1 MDTRRL
7 RYFVKIVDSGT
18 ITRAA
23 ETLHLAQPALS
34 QHLNALEAE
43 FKQRLLVRS
52 RNGVIPTAAGKS
64 LYRYAQGILRLED
77 EARREIN
84 TESSSPTGTVTI
96 GLGTYTLSSSLTIPT
111 LEAIRS
117 RFPRI
122 VIRVVETL
130 TVIHSQAIR
139 MGLVDAAL
147 IYDPGPVKG
156 VRFERISTDA
166 LVLVTPADFELPDS
180 TDTSVSVSALGN
192 LDFMLPS
199 PTHTLRG
206 LVEQAFG
213 SLGMELTV
221 AIEMDHGHSLREAVQ
236 LGLGVTVLPE
246 PAAVAMFSDD
256 QFTIRRITDPGL
268 SAAFALA
275 TSDDGPQSAAAEV
288 VIETIRQIIL
298 DAGVSPS

>member
-23 ETLHLAQPALS
+23 ESLHLAQPALS
-34 QHLNALEAE
+34 QHLNALESE
-43 FKQRLLVRS
+43 FKQRLLIRS
-52 RNGVIPTAAGKS
+52 RNGVVPTSAGKS
-64 LYRYAQGILRLED
+64 LYRYAQGIIRLED
-77 EARREIN
+77 EAHREIS

-96 GLGTYTLSSSLTIPT
+96 GLGTYTLSSSLTIPI
-111 LEAIRS
+111 LQAIRS

-122 VIRVVETL
+122 VIRIVETL

-147 IYDPGPVKG
+147 IYEPGTIRGVK
-156 VRFERISTDA
+156 FDRISTDA
-166 LVLVTPADFELPDS
+166 LVLVTPADLELPDS
-180 TDTSVSVSALGN
+180 TDTSVGVSALGS

-206 LVEQAFG
+206 LVEQAF
-213 SLGMELTV
+213 SSVGMELSV

-246 PAAVAMFSDD
+246 PAAAAMFNDG
-256 QFTIRRITDPGL
+256 QFKIRRIQEPEL
-268 SAAFALA
+268 SAVFALA

-288 VIETIRQIIL
+288 VIETIREIIR
-298 DAGVSPS
+298 DAGL